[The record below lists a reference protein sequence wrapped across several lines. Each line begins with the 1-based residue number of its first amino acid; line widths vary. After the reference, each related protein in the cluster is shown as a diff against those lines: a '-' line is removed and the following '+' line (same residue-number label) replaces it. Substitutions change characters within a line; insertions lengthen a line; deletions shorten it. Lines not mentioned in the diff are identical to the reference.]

1 MPCNVRLGRDGVGG
15 LHREGRPVTIDTVPT
30 LLSALAQLTT
40 ILKTA
45 LFVVAALLA
54 VVFLVDW
61 LVRTRRINAFNPVAR
76 FFRQSVDPLLEPIE
90 RQVVRAGGLP
100 TSAPWWALVAVVL
113 GGILLIVVL
122 NQLQVWLAQLAFAA
136 GSGPGTLVV
145 LLILWALGIVQI
157 ALILR
162 VIASWFRMSEYRW
175 WLRWAVRL
183 TDPILR
189 PLRRVIPPLGMID
202 LTPLVAYFAIWILQG
217 LVRSA
222 L

>member
-1 MPCNVRLGRDGVGG
+1 
-15 LHREGRPVTIDTVPT
+15 
-30 LLSALAQLTT
+30 
-40 ILKTA
+40 
-45 LFVVAALLA
+45 
-54 VVFLVDW
+54 
-61 LVRTRRINAFNPVAR
+61 
-76 FFRQSVDPLLEPIE
+76 
-90 RQVVRAGGLP
+90 
-100 TSAPWWALVAVVL
+100 VVL

-136 GSGPGTLVV
+136 TSGPGTLVV

-162 VIASWFRMSEYRW
+162 VIASWFRISEYRW

-189 PLRRVIPPLGMID
+189 PLRRVIPSLGNID